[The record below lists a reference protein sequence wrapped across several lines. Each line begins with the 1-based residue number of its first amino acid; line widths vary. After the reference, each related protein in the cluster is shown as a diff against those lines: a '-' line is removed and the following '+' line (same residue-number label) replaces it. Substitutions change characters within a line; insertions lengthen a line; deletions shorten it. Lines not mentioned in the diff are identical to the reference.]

1 MRRNQLSKNEK
12 LTLWISLIALLFS
25 ILSGLYSTYYTI
37 QRDQNDD
44 SEVIDIALIDSS
56 HDETVLYKDLNIGE
70 LGSALIPLNYSVLVS
85 NNSKRTISII
95 DHKLTQT
102 INDKMFYYSNIVN
115 KVTINN
121 KNIDYPITI
130 EAGGS
135 IKLVFSINILLKP
148 VVDDLIQ
155 KKYSYNIKIPYSELH
170 RYLLSNGYDLYGNKV
185 KATFFEDNT
194 YLMESEDY
202 KVPTYK
208 IIFTTSKGSN
218 FTQMISEKDL
228 PENF

>member
-1 MRRNQLSKNEK
+1 MGRNHLSRNEK
-12 LTLWISLIALLFS
+12 LTLWISFIALLFS
-25 ILSGLYSTYYTI
+25 IISGIFSTYYTI
-37 QRDQNDD
+37 QRDRKDNQ
-44 SEVIDIALIDSS
+44 EIIDIALIESS
-56 HDETVLYKDLNIGE
+56 HDETVLYKDLNIGDT
-70 LGSALIPLNYSVLVS
+70 GSALIPLNYSVLLS

-95 DHKLTQT
+95 DHKLTQIT
-102 INDKMFYYSNIVN
+102 NGKMFYYSNIVN

-121 KNIDYPITI
+121 KNVGFPITI

-155 KKYSYNIKIPYSELH
+155 KKYNYNTEIPFSDLQ

-185 KATFFEDNT
+185 KATFFKDNT
-194 YLMESEDY
+194 YMMEAEDY

-208 IIFTTSKGSN
+208 ITFTTSKGN
-218 FTQMISEKDL
+218 KFTQSISEEEL

>member
-1 MRRNQLSKNEK
+1 MSRNKLSKSEK
-12 LTLWISLIALLFS
+12 LTLWISIIALLFS
-25 ILSGLYSTYYTI
+25 ITSGILSITYTI
-37 QRDQNDD
+37 QRDHKDD
-44 SEVIDIALIDSS
+44 LEVIDIALIESS

-70 LGSALIPLNYSVLVS
+70 IGSALIPLNYSVLVS

-102 INDKMFYYSNIVN
+102 INGKLFYYSNIVN
-115 KVTINN
+115 KVTLNN
-121 KNIDYPITI
+121 KIVDYPITM

-148 VVDDLIQ
+148 VVDNLIQ
-155 KKYSYNIKIPYSELH
+155 KKYSYNSKIPFSDLQ
-170 RYLLSNGYDLYGNKV
+170 RYVFSTGYDLYGNKV

-194 YLMESEDY
+194 YMIEAEDY
-202 KVPTYK
+202 KAPTYK
-208 IIFTTSKGSN
+208 ITFTTSRGSN
-218 FTQMISEKDL
+218 FTQNISVVDL